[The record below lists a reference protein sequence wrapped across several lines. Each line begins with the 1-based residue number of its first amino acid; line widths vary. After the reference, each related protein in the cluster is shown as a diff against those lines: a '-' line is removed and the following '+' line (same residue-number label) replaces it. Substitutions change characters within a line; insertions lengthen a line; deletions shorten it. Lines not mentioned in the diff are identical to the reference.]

1 MNKVPKFRFPEFRG
15 EWNHKKSNEIIERVT
30 RKNKGNISNLPLTI
44 SAQYGLIDQ
53 EKFFNK
59 TVASKNLESYYLL
72 ENGEFA
78 YNKSYSNGYPWGAI
92 KRLDKYN
99 MGVLSSLY
107 ICFKEKKG
115 INSDYLT
122 HYFETTKWYKEISM
136 VAVEGARNH
145 GLLNISVSDFFDTLH
160 YIPCYEEQQKIA
172 KFFSLIDKKIEKQ
185 QEKVE
190 ALKDYK
196 KGTMQKIFSQEIR
209 FKGDNGEEYPEWEE
223 KRLGDIA
230 EVITDYVAAGS
241 FESIRNNVTY
251 YDVPNFAQLVRTTDL
266 KNQFNNTG
274 FVFIDEN
281 AFNFLYR
288 VNLDKEVI
296 VLPNIGANI
305 GESYF
310 INPLLLPNKNNVLGP
325 NAILLYS
332 NINYTKYVYY
342 LLNTRSF
349 HIQLREMVGASGQ
362 PKFNKTELKQMKFSI
377 PSFEEQKKIC
387 TLLTLV
393 DQRLEKEQEKLNYL
407 NQWKKG
413 LLQQMF
419 V

>member
-1 MNKVPKFRFPEFRG
+1 MNKMPKLRFKEFSG
-15 EWNHKKSNEIIERVT
+15 EWNHKKLNEIIERVT

-136 VAVEGARNH
+136 IAVEGARNH

-160 YIPCYEEQQKIA
+160 YIPCYEEQQKIVN
-172 KFFSLIDKKIEKQ
+172 FLSLIDKKIQKQ

-190 ALKDYK
+190 AFKDYK
-196 KGTMQKIFSQEIR
+196 KGMMQKIFSQEIR
-209 FKGDNGEEYPEWEE
+209 FKEFSGEEYGEWEE
-223 KRLGDIA
+223 KKLSEVSQYTSSNVSMISLEEFNGEKKYPIYNANQIYMYIDKFDSKEPYISIIKDGAGVGRLFLCEAKSSVIGTMGYIKPSNNCLLGFLYYRLQLINFIKYINGSTIPHVYYKDYKHAILYLPCLEEQQKIA
-230 EVITDYVAAGS
+230 
-241 FESIRNNVTY
+241 
-251 YDVPNFAQLVRTTDL
+251 
-266 KNQFNNTG
+266 
-274 FVFIDEN
+274 
-281 AFNFLYR
+281 NFLFT
-288 VNLDKEVI
+288 LDK
-296 VLPNIGANI
+296 
-305 GESYF
+305 
-310 INPLLLPNKNNVLGP
+310 K
-325 NAILLYS
+325 
-332 NINYTKYVYY
+332 
-342 LLNTRSF
+342 
-349 HIQLREMVGASGQ
+349 
-362 PKFNKTELKQMKFSI
+362 LK
-377 PSFEEQKKIC
+377 
-387 TLLTLV
+387 
-393 DQRLEKEQEKLNYL
+393 KEQERLDSL

>member
-1 MNKVPKFRFPEFRG
+1 MSKTPKLRFKEFSG

-107 ICFKEKKG
+107 ICFKEKKE

-145 GLLNISVSDFFDTLH
+145 GLLNISVSDFFHTLH

-172 KFFSLIDKKIEKQ
+172 NFFSLIDKKIEKQ

-196 KGTMQKIFSQEIR
+196 KGMMQKIFSQEIR

-223 KRLGDIA
+223 KKLGEVSDVRDGTHDSPKYVDDGFPFITSKNLLKNGKIDFTDVMYITEEDYITINKRSKVDKGDILFGMIGTIGNP
-230 EVITDYVAAGS
+230 VIVENDGFAIKNVALIK
-241 FESIRNNVTY
+241 EN
-251 YDVPNFAQLVRTTDL
+251 DKL
-266 KNQFNNTG
+266 KNNYLIHLLNSSIIYRQFHVLNSGGTQK
-274 FVFIDEN
+274 FIALGLIRDLDICITSLEEQQKI
-281 AFNFLYR
+281 ANFLST
-288 VNLDKEVI
+288 LDK
-296 VLPNIGANI
+296 
-305 GESYF
+305 
-310 INPLLLPNKNNVLGP
+310 
-325 NAILLYS
+325 
-332 NINYTKYVYY
+332 
-342 LLNTRSF
+342 
-349 HIQLREMVGASGQ
+349 
-362 PKFNKTELKQMKFSI
+362 KQ
-377 PSFEEQKKIC
+377 
-387 TLLTLV
+387 
-393 DQRLEKEQEKLNYL
+393 EKEQEKLDSL